1 MAVPRTK
8 KPKKGM
14 FTFKEMHE
22 RCEATGHQVQLIMCA
37 AMQYEL
43 NLDAEKLITVLETAA
58 RYSKYYEDHLVVMK
72 DAAEQIYKASNGE
85 IDLRPME
92 MRMRCQNRI

>member
-22 RCEATGHQVQLIMCA
+22 RCEATGHQVQLLMCA
-37 AMQYEL
+37 AMQDVL
-43 NLDAEKLITVLETAA
+43 KLDAEQIIAVMETSA
-58 RYSKYYEDHLVVMK
+58 RYSKYYEEHLVVMK
-72 DAAEQIYKASNGE
+72 DAADQIYKASNGE

-92 MRMRCQNRI
+92 MRLRCQNRI